1 MAIQYSTTH
10 RTNSMTQL
18 NTDIGVNA
26 LIKIYSGAAPANVAA
41 AATGTLLVTL
51 TGNAT
56 AFGSASAGALTAGA
70 ITSGVAAAT
79 GAAGYFRIAT
89 SGGTDVVQ
97 GTVNTSG
104 ADITINNTSIASG
117 QTVSA
122 SSLVITAT
130 GA

>member
-18 NTDIGVNA
+18 NTDIGTSA
-26 LIKIYSGAAPANVAA
+26 LIKIYTGSPPSNVATA
-41 AATGTLLVTL
+41 FTGTLLVTL
-51 TGNAT
+51 TGNA
-56 AFGSASAGALTAGA
+56 AGFGSASAGALTASA
-70 ITSGVAAAT
+70 ITSGTAGAAGT
-79 GAAGYFRIAT
+79 AGYFRIAT

-97 GTVNTSG
+97 GTIGTSG
-104 ADITINNTSIASG
+104 TDLTINNTSIASS
-117 QTVSA
+117 QVVSA